1 MTVDVVGVD
10 VWVVR
15 ASKVPTDIFENLLAL
30 SFKNRNI
37 KEYVFEILFYCDI
50 LFENMSHLSSS
61 RL

>member
-37 KEYVFEILFYCDI
+37 KEYVFEILFYCDKY
-50 LFENMSHLSSS
+50 LV
-61 RL
+61 

>member
-37 KEYVFEILFYCDI
+37 KLYLFEILFCDI
-50 LFENMSHLSSS
+50 LFENMTHLSSS

>member
-30 SFKNRNI
+30 SFKNMNI
-37 KEYVFEILFYCDI
+37 KDYVFEILFCDNI